1 MTLSDARLQEEAAH
15 EPDIRVPPPLKTPTY
30 LFDRSFEQ
38 NAALGPAFT
47 GPFTD
52 VPATPTKEFFG
63 YRVGSRFG
71 IAASLLVNERW
82 LEPYS
87 RLGFDL
93 LTYKTV
99 RSHERIAHPAPN
111 WLYVDE
117 SSVSQNA
124 TSTIR
129 TIGTVPSDALNAT
142 AAGSIGMPSMPPEL
156 WQRDIRA
163 CRARLRAGQVL
174 TVSVVGTAA
183 EDTTETAFT
192 DDYATLAGQ
201 VLEAG
206 AQIVEL
212 NLSCPNVGKRESE
225 VYLDTASAV
234 RIARAA
240 RATIGSTPLLVKVG
254 QIEQRSDMQTLLCAL
269 AGIVD
274 GVVMINAPSRTFVNA
289 AGEPAFGAGRARA
302 GLMGAAVFDIAM
314 ACVRTAVEIVRR
326 DGLDMKIVAVG
337 GVCSPGRARALIGA
351 GACAALAASA
361 CAWDPYLAI
370 RIKQLDPSL

>member
-1 MTLSDARLQEEAAH
+1 MTLSKARLQVEAA
-15 EPDIRVPPPLKTPTY
+15 PKTDTRVPPPLETPTY
-30 LFDRSFEQ
+30 LFDRSFEE
-38 NAALGPAFT
+38 NAALGPAFS
-47 GPFTD
+47 GPFIE
-52 VPATPTKEFFG
+52 VPATPTKDFFG
-63 YRVGSRFG
+63 YRVASRFG

-99 RSHERIAHPAPN
+99 RSQERIAHPIPN

-117 SSVSQNA
+117 SSFSPNA
-124 TSTIR
+124 ASTIR
-129 TIGTVPSDALNAT
+129 TLDTVPDDALNAT
-142 AAGSIGMPSMPPEL
+142 AAGSIGMPSTPPEL
-156 WQRDIRA
+156 WRRDIRA
-163 CRARLRAGQVL
+163 CRARLRPGQVL

-183 EDTTETAFT
+183 DGTTQTAFA
-192 DDYATLAGQ
+192 DDYATLAGE

-240 RATIGSTPLLVKVG
+240 RTAIGSTPLLVKIG
-254 QIEQRSDMQTLLCAL
+254 QIEHRSDMEMLLRAL

-274 GVVMINAPSRTFVNA
+274 GVVMINAPSRPFVNA
-289 AGEPAFGAGRARA
+289 AGKPAFGASRTHA
-302 GLMGAAVFDIAM
+302 GLMGGEVFDIAM
-314 ACVRTAVEIVRR
+314 ACVHNAVEIARR
-326 DGLDMKIVAVG
+326 DGLDIKIVAVG
-337 GVCSPGRARALIGA
+337 GVCSPGRARAFIDA

-370 RIKQLDPSL
+370 RIKQSDPSL

>member
-1 MTLSDARLQEEAAH
+1 MTLSNARLQVGTGH
-15 EPDIRVPPPLKTPTY
+15 ETGTRLPPPLKTPTY
-30 LFDRSFEQ
+30 LFDRSFEE
-38 NAALGPAFT
+38 NAALGPAFS
-47 GPFTD
+47 GPFID
-52 VPATPTKEFFG
+52 VPATPTKDFFG
-63 YRVGSRFG
+63 YRVASRFG

-99 RSHERIAHPAPN
+99 RSRQRMAHSIPN

-129 TIGTVPSDALNAT
+129 TINTIPADALYAT
-142 AAGSIGMPSMPPEL
+142 AAGSIGMPSTPPEL
-156 WQRDIRA
+156 WRRDIRA
-163 CRARLRAGQVL
+163 CRARLRPGQVL

-183 EDTTETAFT
+183 EGTTQTAFA
-192 DDYATLAGQ
+192 DDYATLAGE

-225 VYLDTASAV
+225 VYLDTASTICIV
-234 RIARAA
+234 RAA
-240 RATIGSTPLLVKVG
+240 RAAISSTPLLVKVG
-254 QIEQRSDMQTLLCAL
+254 QIEQRSDMEILLRAL

-274 GVVMINAPSRTFVNA
+274 GVVMINAPSRAFVNA
-289 AGEPAFGAGRARA
+289 SGEPAFGTSRTHA
-302 GLMGAAVFDIAM
+302 GLMGGEVFDMAM
-314 ACVRTAVEIVRR
+314 ACVRNAVEIVRR
-326 DGLDMKIVAVG
+326 DALDIKIIAVG
-337 GVCSPGRARALIGA
+337 GVCSPGRARSFIDA

>member
-1 MTLSDARLQEEAAH
+1 MTLSNARLQVGAAH
-15 EPDIRVPPPLKTPTY
+15 ETGTRLPPPLETPTY
-30 LFDRSFEQ
+30 LFDRSFEE
-38 NAALGPAFT
+38 NAALGPTFS
-47 GPFTD
+47 GPFIG
-52 VPATPTKEFFG
+52 VPTTPTKDFFG
-63 YRVGSRFG
+63 YRVASRFG

-99 RSHERIAHPAPN
+99 RSRERMAHSIPN

-129 TIGTVPSDALNAT
+129 TIDTIPADALNAT
-142 AAGSIGMPSMPPEL
+142 AAGSIGMPSTPPEL
-156 WQRDIRA
+156 WRRDIRA
-163 CRARLRAGQVL
+163 CRARLRPGQVL

-183 EDTTETAFT
+183 EGTTETAFA
-192 DDYATLAGQ
+192 DDYATLAGE

-225 VYLDTASAV
+225 VYLDTASTV
-234 RIARAA
+234 RIVRAA
-240 RATIGSTPLLVKVG
+240 RAAISSTPLLVKVG
-254 QIEQRSDMQTLLCAL
+254 QIEQRSDMEILLRAL

-274 GVVMINAPSRTFVNA
+274 GVVMINAPSRAFVNA
-289 AGEPAFGAGRARA
+289 SGEPAFGTSRTHA
-302 GLMGAAVFDIAM
+302 GLMGGEVFDMAM
-314 ACVRTAVEIVRR
+314 ACVRNAVEIVRC
-326 DGLDMKIVAVG
+326 DGLDIKIIAVG
-337 GVCSPGRARALIGA
+337 GVCSPGRARSFIDA

>member
-1 MTLSDARLQEEAAH
+1 MTLSNATLQVGA
-15 EPDIRVPPPLKTPTY
+15 DTRVPPPLETPTY
-30 LFDRSFEQ
+30 LFDRTFEE
-38 NAALGPAFT
+38 NAALGPAFS

-52 VPATPTKEFFG
+52 VPTTPTKDFFG
-63 YRVGSRFG
+63 YRVASRFG

-99 RSHERIAHPAPN
+99 RSHERIAHPVPN

-117 SSVSQNA
+117 SNLSRSA
-124 TSTIR
+124 TIR
-129 TIGTVPSDALNAT
+129 TIDTVPANALYAT
-142 AAGSIGMPSMPPEL
+142 AAGSIGMPSTPPEQ
-156 WQRDIRA
+156 WRRDIRA
-163 CRARLRAGQVL
+163 CRARLRLGQVL
-174 TVSVVGTAA
+174 TVSVVGTTAPG
-183 EDTTETAFT
+183 TTETAFA
-192 DDYATLAGQ
+192 DDYATLAGE

-240 RATIGSTPLLVKVG
+240 RAAISSTPLLVKVG
-254 QIEQRSDMQTLLCAL
+254 QIGQRSEMQILLRAL

-274 GVVMINAPSRTFVNA
+274 GVVMINAPSRAFVNA
-289 AGEPAFGAGRARA
+289 AGEPTFGANRTHA
-302 GLMGAAVFDIAM
+302 GLMGGEVFAIAM
-314 ACVRTAVEIVRR
+314 ACVRNAVEIVRR
-326 DGLDMKIVAVG
+326 DGLDMKIIAVG
-337 GVCSPGRARALIGA
+337 GVCSPGRARAFIDA

>member
-1 MTLSDARLQEEAAH
+1 MTLSNARLQAAH
-15 EPDIRVPPPLKTPTY
+15 GPDTRVPRPLETPTY
-30 LFDRSFEQ
+30 LFDRTFEE
-38 NAALGPAFT
+38 NAALGPAFS
-47 GPFTD
+47 GPFPD

-63 YRVGSRFG
+63 YRVASRFG

-87 RLGFDL
+87 QLGFDL

-99 RSHERIAHPAPN
+99 RSHERIAHPVPN

-129 TIGTVPSDALNAT
+129 TIDTVPADALNAT
-142 AAGSIGMPSMPPEL
+142 AAGSIGMPSTPPEL
-156 WQRDIRA
+156 WRRDIRT
-163 CRARLRAGQVL
+163 CRARLRPGQVL
-174 TVSVVGTAA
+174 IVSVVGTAA
-183 EDTTETAFT
+183 EGTTEKAFA
-192 DDYATLAGQ
+192 DDYATLAGE

-240 RATIGSTPLLVKVG
+240 RAAIGSTPLLIKVG
-254 QIEQRSDMQTLLCAL
+254 QMGQRSEMETLLRAL

-274 GVVMINAPSRTFVNA
+274 GVVMINAPSRAFVNA
-289 AGEPAFGAGRARA
+289 TGEPAFGANRTHA
-302 GLMGAAVFDIAM
+302 GLMGGEVFAIAM
-314 ACVRTAVEIVRR
+314 ACVRNAVEIVRR
-326 DGLDMKIVAVG
+326 DGLDMKIIAVG
-337 GVCSPGRARALIGA
+337 GVCSPGRARAFIDA

>member
-1 MTLSDARLQEEAAH
+1 MTLSNARLHYEAAH
-15 EPDIRVPPPLKTPTY
+15 ELDTRVPPPLETPTY

-38 NAALGPAFT
+38 NAALGPAFV
-47 GPFTD
+47 GPFID
-52 VPATPTKEFFG
+52 VPATPMKDFFG
-63 YRVGSRFG
+63 YRVASRFG
-71 IAASLLVNERW
+71 VAASLLMNERW

-99 RSHERIAHPAPN
+99 RSRERIAHPIPN

-117 SSVSQNA
+117 SSVSESA
-124 TSTIR
+124 MSTIR
-129 TIGTVPSDALNAT
+129 TIDTVPVDALNAT
-142 AAGSIGMPSMPPEL
+142 SAGSIGMPSMPPEL
-156 WQRDIRA
+156 WRRDIRQ

-183 EDTTETAFT
+183 EDTTETAFA
-192 DDYATLAGQ
+192 DDYATLASE

-240 RATIGSTPLLVKVG
+240 RTAIGSTPLLVKVG
-254 QIEQRSDMQTLLCAL
+254 QIEQRSDMETLLCAL

-274 GVVMINAPSRTFVNA
+274 GVVMINAPSRAFVNA
-289 AGEPAFGAGRARA
+289 AGKSAFGPNRTQA
-302 GLMGAAVFDIAM
+302 GLMGGRVFDIAM
-314 ACVRTAVEIVRR
+314 TCVRTAVEIVQR
-326 DGLDMKIVAVG
+326 DRLDTKILAVG
-337 GVCSPGRARALIGA
+337 GVCSPERARAMIDA

-370 RIKQLDPSL
+370 RIKQLDPLL